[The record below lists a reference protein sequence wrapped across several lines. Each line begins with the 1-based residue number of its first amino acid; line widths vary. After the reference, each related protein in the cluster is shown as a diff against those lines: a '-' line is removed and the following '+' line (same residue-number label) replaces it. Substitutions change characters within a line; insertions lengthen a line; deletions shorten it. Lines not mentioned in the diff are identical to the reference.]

1 MAKTKQ
7 DLAQLQILQHNLQ
20 QLLVQKQQFQLQLN
34 EIDSAVKEL
43 KDAKQAY
50 KIIGN
55 VMLLSDKE
63 TLEKD
68 LNAKKDIFELRIKNI
83 EAQEDR
89 LRNKSDELQKQ
100 VVNELKK

>member
-1 MAKTKQ
+1 MAKK
-7 DLAQLQILQHNLQ
+7 DLAQLQMLQHNLQ

-55 VMLLSDKE
+55 VMILSDKE

-83 EAQEDR
+83 ETQEDR
-89 LRNKSDELQKQ
+89 LRNKSDELQNQ
-100 VVNELKK
+100 VVKEMKK

>member
-1 MAKTKQ
+1 MAKK
-7 DLAQLQILQHNLQ
+7 DLAQLQMFQHNLQ

-55 VMLLSDKE
+55 VMILSDKE

-83 EAQEDR
+83 ETQEDR

-100 VVNELKK
+100 VVKEMKK

>member
-1 MAKTKQ
+1 MAKK
-7 DLAQLQILQHNLQ
+7 DLEQLQMLQHNLQ

-34 EIDSAVKEL
+34 EIDSAAKEL

-63 TLEKD
+63 TLEKE
-68 LNAKKDIFELRIKNI
+68 LNAKKDMFELRIKNI
-83 EAQEDR
+83 EAQENR

-100 VVNELKK
+100 VVKELKNDD

>member
-1 MAKTKQ
+1 MAKK
-7 DLAQLQILQHNLQ
+7 DLAQLQMLQHNLQ

-55 VMLLSDKE
+55 VMILSDKE

-83 EAQEDR
+83 ETQEDR

-100 VVNELKK
+100 VVKEMKK

>member
-1 MAKTKQ
+1 MAKNKE
-7 DLAQLQILQHNLQ
+7 LAQLQLLQHNLQ

-34 EIDSAVKEL
+34 EIESAVNEL

-55 VMLLSDKE
+55 IMILSNRE

-68 LNAKKDIFELRIKNI
+68 LNAKRDMLELRIKNI
-83 EAQEDR
+83 ETQEER
-89 LRNKSDELQKQ
+89 LQKKSDELQKQ
-100 VVNELKK
+100 VVKELK